1 MESSSIETKI
11 QELYLSNKDILTSL
25 KVTKK
30 QTANK
35 RL

>member
-1 MESSSIETKI
+1 MESSSIETEI
-11 QELYLSNKDILTSL
+11 QEPYLSNKDILTSL

-35 RL
+35 KL